1 MKQLNKQ
8 NKTLKIRCPCCD
20 EEIILEL
27 KVLKVVYTNKKK
39 SKKLD
44 IEFGEQREGE
54 KELNEWYFSI

>member
-20 EEIILEL
+20 EEIVLEINIS
-27 KVLKVVYTNKKK
+27 KIITNKKK

-54 KELNEWYFSI
+54 KELNE

>member
-1 MKQLNKQ
+1 MIQLNKQ
-8 NKTLKIRCPCCD
+8 NETIKIRCPCCD

-27 KVLKVVYTNKKK
+27 NVLKVVYTNKKK

-54 KELNEWYFSI
+54 KENE

>member
-20 EEIILEL
+20 EEIVLEINIS
-27 KVLKVVYTNKKK
+27 KIITNKKK

-54 KELNEWYFSI
+54 KENE